1 MNTFEIY
8 RWDSVTCSKDNTPK
22 PMIYVKP
29 DISLM
34 NYFKRNKFKVWLK
47 IKNTAS
53 AYDNQAYY
61 GIVEKSAYRPNYTPN
76 YFNSKGMYVVT
87 LQTDYWLGYPR
98 EKGEVEFLNGTVS
111 IVREVP
117 EPDPIS
123 EEPSEFI
130 DDEVEEEECSDL
142 DIGDMIEDVS
152 GDAKCKSNCLES
164 CKATGKENCNSFCTE
179 LCTDGRQNK
188 IIIGSLVIL
197 FILLLFYVINK

>member
-34 NYFKRNKFKVWLK
+34 NYFKRNDNKVWLK
-47 IKNTAS
+47 IKNSGS

-87 LQTDYWLGYPR
+87 LQTDYWMGYPT
-98 EKGEVEFLNGTVS
+98 ENGDVEFLNGTISVVKNTPPPQAS
-111 IVREVP
+111 I
-117 EPDPIS
+117 DI
-123 EEPSEFI
+123 
-130 DDEVEEEECSDL
+130 ECAVQ
-142 DIGDMIEDVS
+142 DIIEDAQ
-152 GDAKCKSNCLES
+152 GKTPKQCKKDCLKQ
-164 CKATGKENCNSFCTE
+164 CKATGKENCDSFCKE
-179 LCTDGRQNK
+179 LCTDGKKNK
-188 IIIGSLVIL
+188 LVIGFVVVI
-197 FILLLFYVINK
+197 FILLLLYIINK